1 MEKQTAK
8 IIRASRSLQ
17 MKAGKGDVAPEQ
29 VQMAENIIVN
39 NDEDFLAIADGFL
52 MRLHNAIEMAHRD
65 TGAKKSDLISGMVKP
80 VMELKANA
88 KMFKYNLVT
97 SLANIMLD
105 FLETLEHLDDTAIEI
120 VTAHHKTLSMII
132 ARKMSGDCG
141 HIGVTLQKELQ
152 SACQRYL
159 AHNKT

>member
-1 MEKQTAK
+1 MEKQSAK

-17 MKAGKGDVAPEQ
+17 MKAGKGDIPSEQ
-29 VQMAENIIVN
+29 VQVAESIIVN
-39 NDEDFLAIADGFL
+39 NDEDFLAIADNFL
-52 MRLHNAIEMAHRD
+52 MRLHNAIEMANRD

-88 KMFKYNLVT
+88 RMFKYNLIT

-120 VTAHHKTLSMII
+120 VAAHHKTLSMIV
-132 ARKMSGDCG
+132 AKKMAGDCG
-141 HIGVTLQKELQ
+141 QIGITLQKELQ

-159 AHNKT
+159 AHKKS